1 MSTLVC
7 EMSEDICVLM
17 TRSDKPADPE
27 VVTRRD
33 TRGKI
38 VLHNKLFSRGS
49 LTSRLDVKSV
59 CVCMLEEA
67 GGWAGSLLV
76 PSKETLSRRSRDI
89 NINKKSKQDFSFSPN
104 LAFRQSCLRLEVA
117 TNACPAAATS
127 CVTVSL

>member
-1 MSTLVC
+1 
-7 EMSEDICVLM
+7 MSEDICVLM
-17 TRSDKPADPE
+17 TCSNKPEDPE

-49 LTSRLDVKSV
+49 LTSRLDVK
-59 CVCMLEEA
+59 CVCIGGGGQVGGVAFGSEQGNLISQEPGYKYKQNKQA
-67 GGWAGSLLV
+67 G
-76 PSKETLSRRSRDI
+76 
-89 NINKKSKQDFSFSPN
+89 FFSPN

-117 TNACPAAATS
+117 TDACPAAATS